1 MQAHLTSKS
10 NSILNFLRRVVG
22 QPRSESERKT
32 INAVPKRWADVQKK
46 VRVVR
51 NIDSSIGVEKK
62 KGMMGP
68 FFKPIHV
75 RTRVHPVCA
84 TRTSPRRIL
93 VASTDDIV
101 HGTGSRFDSK
111 RKRRGGDLPRRF
123 SHERPRNREISIP
136 DSRRR
141 NERILHRVEIL
152 WEISRYWGG
161 IMSNRE
167 IFNTFGGVEI
177 FILFSFSIEAQPI
190 RFKDIWKYPSVCR
203 NFNSNY
209 FELASLARFVEFKM
223 DFS

>member
-1 MQAHLTSKS
+1 MIHFLAEHLCHSMQAHLTSKS

-84 TRTSPRRIL
+84 TRASPRRIL

-111 RKRRGGDLPRRF
+111 RKRRGGRSPAPL
-123 SHERPRNREISIP
+123 
-136 DSRRR
+136 
-141 NERILHRVEIL
+141 
-152 WEISRYWGG
+152 
-161 IMSNRE
+161 
-167 IFNTFGGVEI
+167 
-177 FILFSFSIEAQPI
+177 
-190 RFKDIWKYPSVCR
+190 
-203 NFNSNY
+203 
-209 FELASLARFVEFKM
+209 LARATEKSRDKHPGFPASK
-223 DFS
+223 